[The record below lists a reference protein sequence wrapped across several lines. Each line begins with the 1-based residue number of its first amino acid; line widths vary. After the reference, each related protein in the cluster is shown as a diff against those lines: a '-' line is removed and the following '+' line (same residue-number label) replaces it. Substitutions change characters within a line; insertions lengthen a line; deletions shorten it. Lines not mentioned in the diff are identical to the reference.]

1 MKRNAARVN
10 EPGGRTPK
18 AFTLIEMIGA
28 LTLLALVA
36 AVAVPATIRQL
47 DRVASEQE
55 LARLQT
61 LGDTLE
67 KSILRTHSIS
77 ANTNWAA
84 GVATEA
90 GMDIGAVTNNLR
102 NHLRVLWVDASGWL
116 STNLPYTN
124 GYQGTPALPANAR
137 MMLVSSLGKNLPI
150 ASGMPAASDFAAL
163 WDVSPGT
170 VPSSGA
176 WAGWTGAPE
185 DVKIHRI
192 NLSPL
197 FVKLVLTTYMSA
209 TNGQY
214 TIDSSPINS
223 VPYTNGFA
231 AYFLKGTGLRLYCGS
246 PDSTLNSSQ
255 ILNEDSSFVY
265 EGGMWKN
272 FLQGRVIS
280 SLGNVGGIVAAFLSA
295 TPNIN
300 AQYALTNYQQIL
312 VARTFTQYMS
322 NYNVWAEGNF
332 ANNTLKT
339 LLKSV
344 QVNMMDAVHGL
355 YQAGGGPNDCYPTNG
370 VP

>member
-1 MKRNAARVN
+1 MRLQEVRQLQERIGIN
-10 EPGGRTPK
+10 GRFQALANQLAIYLQTPK
-18 AFTLIEMIGA
+18 VDDSVDVLQQIRGCWKRLPLSVWREAVGSFVFLGFKISIDTTNTSVLATNGAGFDAF
-28 LTLLALVA
+28 
-36 AVAVPATIRQL
+36 
-47 DRVASEQE
+47 
-55 LARLQT
+55 
-61 LGDTLE
+61 
-67 KSILRTHSIS
+67 
-77 ANTNWAA
+77 
-84 GVATEA
+84 
-90 GMDIGAVTNNLR
+90 
-102 NHLRVLWVDASGWL
+102 
-116 STNLPYTN
+116 

-150 ASGMPAASDFAAL
+150 ASGMPSASDFAAL

-176 WAGWTGAPE
+176 WAGWTGDPE
-185 DVKIHRI
+185 DVKIHRV

-197 FVKLVLTTYMSA
+197 FVKLVLTTYLSA

-214 TIDSSPINS
+214 TIDSSPMNS

-265 EGGMWKN
+265 EGGAWKN

-295 TPNIN
+295 TPNTN

-355 YQAGGGPNDCYPTNG
+355 YQAGGGANDCYPTNG